1 MEKKL
6 NLQDLFGFLF
16 PGAVLCAIVYVFL
29 VKIGKIT
36 PGQLDWSA
44 TLAMLPI
51 AYVVGVLVHQF
62 SSWLLHEGD
71 VALTIMQDDDGTFTR
86 DFKQKVR
93 EAFAELFKLPASGD
107 RNTCQTMFN
116 ACYDYVL
123 QQGKGI
129 YVENHYGIYSL
140 CRSMIFISPVAGA
153 LALWLVAR
161 ESTLAATEY
170 VLLLSIVVGTGS
182 AIRIFWWAQK
192 RFIRRVAV
200 GVYRAFYSAYCD
212 CKMPCKAA
220 PVEGEDD

>member
-6 NLQDLFGFLF
+6 NLHDLFGFLF
-16 PGAVLCAIVYVFL
+16 PGAVLCAVVYVFL
-29 VKIGKIT
+29 VRIGT
-36 PGQLDWSA
+36 VAPGQLDWSA

-62 SSWLLHEGD
+62 SSWLLHEED
-71 VALTIMQDDDGTFTR
+71 VAITIMQDDDGTFTSA
-86 DFKQKVR
+86 FKENVR
-93 EAFAELFKLPASGD
+93 KAFAELFKLPASGD
-107 RNTCQTMFN
+107 RNTRQTMFN

-129 YVENHYGIYSL
+129 YVENYYGIYSL
-140 CRSMIFISPVAGA
+140 CRSMIFVSTAAGA

-161 ESTLAATEY
+161 KPTLAGTEY
-170 VLLLSIVVGTGS
+170 FFLLIIVVGTGF
-182 AIRIFWWAQK
+182 AVGIFWRAQN

-212 CKMPCKAA
+212 CKMPCKPA
-220 PVEGEDD
+220 PVKNDDD